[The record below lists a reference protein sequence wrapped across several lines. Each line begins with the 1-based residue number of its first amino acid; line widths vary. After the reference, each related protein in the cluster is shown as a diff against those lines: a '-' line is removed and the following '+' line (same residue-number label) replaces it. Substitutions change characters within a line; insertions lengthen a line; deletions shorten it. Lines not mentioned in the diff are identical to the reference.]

1 MDARSETAPGTP
13 ADVSPD
19 EVPAPPRQRW
29 RLVLARSAGAP
40 ELAGRELI
48 DVWETAVEE
57 SGLPLF
63 RPVGR
68 VRGRIAFGAPIPA
81 KLEVE
86 RELADILLTEF
97 VPTWRVREG
106 LTGHLPDG
114 WRLVDLYDVWLGSPA
129 LAGQVAAAD
138 YRIRVTGADG
148 PALAAGAAQLLASA
162 ELSRERQKGGAA
174 VRYDLR
180 PLLVDI
186 GVVDHDPP
194 ASLKARTR
202 FHPVLGTGRPEEVV
216 ATLGDAVGAQLVVT
230 SIVRERLILAE
241 EQDQGAVDHA
251 FD

>member
-1 MDARSETAPGTP
+1 
-13 ADVSPD
+13 V
-19 EVPAPPRQRW
+19 VPAPPRQRW

-48 DVWETAVEE
+48 DVWETALEA
-57 SGLPLF
+57 SALPLF

-81 KLEVE
+81 TLEVE

-106 LTGHLPDG
+106 LAGHLPDG

-138 YRIRVTGADG
+138 YRIGVTGADA
-148 PALAAGAAQLLASA
+148 PALAAAVAQLLAST
-162 ELSRERQKGGAA
+162 ELPRERQKGGAS

-180 PLLVDI
+180 PLLVDT
-186 GVVDHDPP
+186 GVVDQGPP
-194 ASLKARTR
+194 VVLRVRTR
-202 FHPVLGTGRPEEVV
+202 FHAVLGTGRPEEVV
-216 ATLGDAVGAQLVVT
+216 AALGDAVGAQLELT

-241 EQDQGAVDHA
+241 EDDPRTI
-251 FD
+251 

>member
-1 MDARSETAPGTP
+1 
-13 ADVSPD
+13 
-19 EVPAPPRQRW
+19 
-29 RLVLARSAGAP
+29 VLARSAGAP

-48 DVWETAVEE
+48 DVWETALEA
-57 SGLPLF
+57 SALPLF

-81 KLEVE
+81 SLEVE

-106 LTGHLPDG
+106 LAGHLPAG

-138 YRIRVTGADG
+138 YRIGVTSADG
-148 PALAAGAAQLLASA
+148 PALAAGAARLLAST
-162 ELSRERQKGGAA
+162 ELSRERQKGGST

-180 PLLVDI
+180 PLLADV
-186 GVVDHDPP
+186 GVLEPGPP
-194 ASLKARTR
+194 VVLRARTR
-202 FHPVLGTGRPEEVV
+202 FDPVLGTGRPEEVV
-216 ATLGDAVGAQLVVT
+216 AALGEVVGVQLELT

-241 EQDQGAVDHA
+241 EQDPVRDSADG
-251 FD
+251 